1 MDVTQ
6 SNHFSADSK
15 PGNWDRRDIAA
26 RLAVALSLAD
36 SGLSQQQCA
45 GHVAVPRS
53 TLQNWMRNR
62 NKLEQQVPLSTN
74 EVQFFRII
82 PRARV
87 PTQNPRVT
95 PFDLRPISRLRNSEY
110 LLVS

>member
-6 SNHFSADSK
+6 SIHFSADSK
-15 PGNWDRRDIAA
+15 PGNWDRRNWDRRDIAA

-62 NKLEQQVPLSTN
+62 SKLEQQVPLSTT

-87 PTQNPRVT
+87 PT
-95 PFDLRPISRLRNSEY
+95 
-110 LLVS
+110 